1 MGLFDG
7 KVALV
12 TGGSS
17 GIGQATA
24 IAFAREGA
32 KVALTYHSNRAGGDE
47 TVRLIEEHDGHAIL
61 LQTDV
66 AKASEVQALVDATV
80 ATYGRLDFAFNNA
93 GTGVGKLIHETT
105 EEEWDRVVNT
115 NLKGVWLCMK
125 YELPVMMRQGH
136 GVIVN
141 NSSIGGITFM
151 AFPAVYRATKH
162 GVVSLS
168 KSAAAAYRSYG
179 IRVNVVCPG
188 NIRTPMWSGVA
199 RFLPAE
205 YEAWLIHEQLL
216 GDPEDIAKAVVWLC
230 SDDASFIRGHAL
242 VIDGGLII
250 SQSVRAYEDYRKQ
263 LSR

>member
-32 KVALTYHSNRAGGDE
+32 NVAITYHRNRAGGDE
-47 TVRLIEEHDGHAIL
+47 TVRLIEAHDGHAML
-61 LQTDV
+61 LQTAV
-66 AKASEVQALVDATV
+66 AKASQVQALVDATV
-80 ATYGRLDFAFNNA
+80 QTFGRLDFAFNNA
-93 GTGVGKLIHETT
+93 GLGVGKSIHEKT
-105 EEEWDRVVNT
+105 EEEWDRVMNT

-125 YELPVMMRQGH
+125 YEIPVMIKQGE

-141 NSSIGGITFM
+141 NASIAGVSFIHGR
-151 AFPAVYRATKH
+151 PVYRASKH

-168 KSAAAAYRSYG
+168 KSAATAYRRQG

-188 NIRTPMWSGVA
+188 NIKTPVW
-199 RFLPAE
+199 E
-205 YEAWLIHEQLL
+205 
-216 GDPEDIAKAVVWLC
+216 KAIQNN
-230 SDDASFIRGHAL
+230 A
-242 VIDGGLII
+242 I
-250 SQSVRAYEDYRKQ
+250 SQERVDAIEREGFMGTPAAS
-263 LSR
+263 

>member
-32 KVALTYHSNRAGGDE
+32 NVAFTYYSNRAGGDE
-47 TVRLIEEHDGHAIL
+47 TMRSIEEHDGHAIL

-66 AKASEVQALVDATV
+66 AKSADVKALLDATV
-80 ATYGRLDFAFNNA
+80 ETFGRLDFAFNNA
-93 GTGVGKLIHETT
+93 GTGVGHSIHETT

-125 YELPVMMRQGH
+125 YELPVMMQQGH

-141 NSSIGGITFM
+141 NSSISGVTFSQGL
-151 AFPAVYRATKH
+151 PIYRATKH
-162 GVVSLS
+162 GVVALS
-168 KSAAAAYRSYG
+168 KSAAVAYRKSG

-188 NIRTPMWSGVA
+188 NIWV
-199 RFLPAE
+199 PAWE
-205 YEAWLIHEQLL
+205 RMVQQNVFSMERVEMLKREGFM
-216 GDPEDIAKAVVWLC
+216 GDPSDIAKAVIWLC
-230 SDDASFIRGHAL
+230 SDDASFVQGHAM
-242 VIDGGLII
+242 VIDGGRILSFI
-250 SQSVRAYEDYRKQ
+250 SS
-263 LSR
+263 

>member
-32 KVALTYHSNRAGGDE
+32 NVAITYHRNRAGGDE
-47 TVRLIEEHDGHAIL
+47 TVRLIEAHDGHAML
-61 LQTDV
+61 LQTAV
-66 AKASEVQALVDATV
+66 AKASQVQALVDATV
-80 ATYGRLDFAFNNA
+80 QTFGRLDFAFNNA
-93 GTGVGKLIHETT
+93 GLGVGKSIHETT
-105 EEEWDRVVNT
+105 EEEWDRVMNT

-125 YELPVMMRQGH
+125 YEIPVMIKQGE

-141 NSSIGGITFM
+141 NASIAGVSFIHGR
-151 AFPAVYRATKH
+151 PVYRASKH

-168 KSAAAAYRSYG
+168 KSAATAYRRQG

-188 NIRTPMWSGVA
+188 NIKTSLW
-199 RFLPAE
+199 E
-205 YEAWLIHEQLL
+205 EAIQNN
-216 GDPEDIAKAVVWLC
+216 A
-230 SDDASFIRGHAL
+230 
-242 VIDGGLII
+242 I
-250 SQSVRAYEDYRKQ
+250 SQERVDTIEREGFMGTPAAS
-263 LSR
+263 